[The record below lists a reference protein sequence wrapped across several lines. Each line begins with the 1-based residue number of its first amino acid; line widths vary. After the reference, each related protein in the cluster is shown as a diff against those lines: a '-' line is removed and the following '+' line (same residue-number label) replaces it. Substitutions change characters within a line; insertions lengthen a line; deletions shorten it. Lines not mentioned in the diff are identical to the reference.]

1 MNIQEIQI
9 LTKLYAD
16 NIHAVLWSVRWS
28 IFSDADIQPIAMIF
42 YGGFTMLRNL
52 SIRLLIKV
60 YINQE
65 IKQLLLLI

>member
-1 MNIQEIQI
+1 MP
-9 LTKLYAD
+9 TKLYAD
-16 NIHAVLWSVRWS
+16 NIHAVLWSVMVHFQRS
-28 IFSDADIQPIAMIF
+28 DIQRIAMSF

-60 YINQE
+60 YMNKE